1 MSCARHDHRSEFAI
15 LISLFLRPGILNC
28 FPINVYLVIRGE
40 ISNDWSID
48 TEKQYYKLSDL
59 KIEMDDANDWIL
71 RILYSL
77 FHPKKW
83 KIFHAKWIPKTKIF
97 SFVSVRNFYF
107 SKRLLLLEK
116 VKVTACSPAIEG
128 KIENK
133 EKNYL
138 IVLLFNWMSRFTIA
152 LNIERETN
160 RVSGWKKERLVDE
173 HFRPMRGWLT
183 RARRAREGK
192 ERDIKNEE
200 E

>member
-28 FPINVYLVIRGE
+28 FPINVYLVTRGG

-59 KIEMDDANDWIL
+59 KIEMDDTNDWIL

-77 FHPKKW
+77 FYSKKW
-83 KIFHAKWIPKTKIF
+83 KIFHAKWIPKTKTF
-97 SFVSVRNFYF
+97 SSISVRNFYFYF
-107 SKRLLLLEK
+107 SKRLLFLEK
-116 VKVTACSPAIEG
+116 SKTRVFHDWKV
-128 KIENK
+128 ENK